1 MSMTQEER
9 ILNYMKKYGK
19 ISQKDA
25 IEMGIFRLAS
35 RICEIKR
42 SGVPIVTERVKVKNR
57 DQSTSIIAVYSL
69 GGEKNA

>member
-1 MSMTQEER
+1 MSNITQEDR
-9 ILNYMKKYGK
+9 IINYMKKYGK

-35 RICEIKR
+35 RICEIKK

-69 GGEKNA
+69 EEKS